1 MLQIYTCWSASEPT
15 GLAGPVRALCSHGLL
30 VKSSGHCSNSSAA
43 QPPLPTPGLGR
54 APPTAGKWPFSPA
67 APNKQEGK
75 PCQPHEES
83 RNCREKRKKSLNSFS
98 DLSCFLVIGLKNSEF
113 GYFLLI
119 VANAKRK
126 NGFIATSFLQRLF
139 LFQACAVQ
147 ARSQGSPSC
156 SPLFLHFKSGEI
168 KFFLYLPKMAIAL
181 WGPGNKTIKYHF

>member
-1 MLQIYTCWSASEPT
+1 MNQLVWLGQWGPCVPMGSLWNLQATAATPQQLSLPCPH
-15 GLAGPVRALCSHGLL
+15 LAWDVLLPLLGNDLSLLLLQTNRKGNLVSHMR
-30 VKSSGHCSNSSAA
+30 S
-43 QPPLPTPGLGR
+43 PG
-54 APPTAGKWPFSPA
+54 TAGK
-67 APNKQEGK
+67 K
-75 PCQPHEES
+75 
-83 RNCREKRKKSLNSFS
+83 EKKCLNSFS

-139 LFQACAVQ
+139 SFQACAVQ